1 VVKVLAAITL
11 AILAMFATAPTGR
24 ATSTPTPTPTTMAT
38 SAPLPTPGTTG
49 GTPCDI
55 PGLNGV
61 CSTVG
66 GLIQALPNPVGAAAG
81 ALVGAAENS
90 FSHWLAD
97 GAASILSNI
106 LQAATTGLQPDLR
119 PRSFFAGRLQTVVG
133 LAGGVALL
141 FLLFAVGQS
150 LLRGDPALIVS
161 ALCIRLPIA
170 FVVTAALLFL
180 TSTALAVVDQATA
193 YVIGGSL
200 QQAATQ
206 FMINLTTAFSSADFG
221 GVGLALVALC
231 ALGTILVGILL
242 YAELAIRGAVIYLA
256 LLFMPLGLA
265 ASVWGSAGRIAR
277 RLADV
282 LITAILA
289 KFVIL
294 VALWFAAGLLAQAT
308 SGGEG
313 SGFGTFVIG
322 LVVLFVAAMSPLV
335 LLGLVAHAEHAVA
348 SIGDTRRAAY
358 APPQR
363 AASAGHRAGR
373 AALMAASGG
382 ASTVAIV
389 DGGAAAAGGSHRGGG
404 GGPGSTTVV
413 AATAT
418 PPREASAATSSPP
431 GRSAAPAPRT
441 APQGKSPADEA
452 TVR

>member
-1 VVKVLAAITL
+1 
-11 AILAMFATAPTGR
+11 
-24 ATSTPTPTPTTMAT
+24 
-38 SAPLPTPGTTG
+38 
-49 GTPCDI
+49 
-55 PGLNGV
+55 
-61 CSTVG
+61 
-66 GLIQALPNPVGAAAG
+66 VGAAAG

-106 LQAATTGLQPDLR
+106 LQAATTGLQPDLG
-119 PRSFFAGRLQTVVG
+119 PRSFFAARLQTIVG
-133 LAGGVALL
+133 LAGGIALL
-141 FLLFAVGQS
+141 FLLFVVGQA
-150 LLRGDPALIVS
+150 LLRGDPALVVS
-161 ALCIRLPIA
+161 ALCVRLPIA
-170 FVVTAALLFL
+170 FVVTGALLFL
-180 TSTALAVVDQATA
+180 TTTALAVVDQATA

-200 QQAATQ
+200 QQAAAQ
-206 FMINLTTAFSSADFG
+206 FMTNLSSAFSSADFG

-242 YAELAIRGAVIYLA
+242 YAELAVRGAVIYLA

-265 ASVWGSAGRIAR
+265 ASVWSSAGRIAR

-389 DGGAAAAGGSHRGGG
+389 DGGAAAAGGSRRGGG
-404 GGPGSTTVV
+404 GTGSTQVI
-413 AATAT
+413 AAAAT
-418 PPREASAATSSPP
+418 PPRTTAATSSPA
-431 GRSAAPAPRT
+431 GRSVASAPGT